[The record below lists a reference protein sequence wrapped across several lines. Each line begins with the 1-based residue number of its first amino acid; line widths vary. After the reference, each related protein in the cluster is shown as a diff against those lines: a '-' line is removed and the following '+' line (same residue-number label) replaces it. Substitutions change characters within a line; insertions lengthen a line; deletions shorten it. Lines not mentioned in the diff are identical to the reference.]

1 MEDLLKE
8 EEFSEAHH
16 NPWKSFKLFQRIA
29 FGASVLFSI
38 WLIMLFVK
46 GSGTDGAF
54 FWILLFT
61 VPVITTIVMFRCPK
75 KNIEESPKVKLQGIL
90 GLIAA
95 YVLPL
100 IITIATLHIYTKG
113 SRFSYAH
120 LFFVFILEVIV
131 SAVLFGV
138 CAFAVFVMSSFRDRR
153 KL

>member
-29 FGASVLFSI
+29 FAEAAVFSILLSVLF
-38 WLIMLFVK
+38 LGHNLEGQV
-46 GSGTDGAF
+46 F
-54 FWILLFT
+54 FWIVLLVF
-61 VPVITTIVMFRCPK
+61 PVITAIVMFRSPK
-75 KNIEESPKVKLQGIL
+75 KNIQESPNVKLQGIL

-113 SRFSYAH
+113 SRFSYTH